1 MKFQITCLIAI
12 IFDDLQVVVNSS
24 NSIQKIQPLLRDRGV
39 PDFSFEEQALMAS
52 ERVGGAEV
60 LPTPSFYSTSVTNQ
74 PETHEHDV
82 IFKKDGLE
90 WSDIELRPG
99 DCSGNNQ
106 YCLDV
111 PTVEEGETV
120 DTLIQKFRDLYP
132 DFSSGWLDHITSD
145 VEEHFDE
152 YVSVKYFGV
161 VNEGNSSTTSTYALG
176 IVVDNFYGFDYL
188 NNKFKVRA

>member
-12 IFDDLQVVVNSS
+12 IIIFDDLQVVNSHS
-24 NSIQKIQPLLRDRGV
+24 VQPLLRGRGV

-52 ERVGGAEV
+52 ERQGQGAEV
-60 LPTPSFYSTSVTNQ
+60 LPSPSFYSTSVTNQ

-111 PTVEEGETV
+111 PIVEEGETV
-120 DTLIQKFRDLYP
+120 DTLIQKFRAFTLTP
-132 DFSSGWLDHITSD
+132 RFPKGADFGQ
-145 VEEHFDE
+145 F
-152 YVSVKYFGV
+152 
-161 VNEGNSSTTSTYALG
+161 
-176 IVVDNFYGFDYL
+176 
-188 NNKFKVRA
+188 